1 MEQFFPYGEQEIAYL
16 KSRDKRLGEVIDKVG
31 MVKRRV
37 IPDLFAALVHSIVG
51 QQIST
56 KAHETIWRKMTG
68 AFGEVTP
75 EKVLGLS
82 PEELQA
88 FGITFKKVD
97 YIRSAARKIASGEFD
112 IHALRTMSDAE
123 VCAKLSELDGIGV
136 WTAEMLMLHSLQRPD
151 VLSFGD
157 LAVQR
162 GLRMLYHH
170 RKITRPLFEKYRR
183 RYSPYGSVACIY
195 LWAVSA
201 GAVSGLKDYAP
212 KEKNTIKIK
221 RYESPCG
228 VLMLGSFGDKLCL
241 CDWQVEKHR
250 YHVDRR
256 LKRILRAEFEEGT
269 SEVIGKAERQLDEF
283 FAGQRREFDMPLLF
297 VGTDFQKTVWNE
309 LLKIP
314 FGQTISYGEM
324 ARRIGMPKA
333 VRAVANAN
341 GANSMSIFA
350 PCHRVIGSDRS
361 LTGYG
366 GGLDA
371 KRMLLELEGVL

>member
-250 YHVDRR
+250 DHVDRR

-366 GGLDA
+366 GGLEA

>member
-1 MEQFFPYGEQEIAYL
+1 MDEKEKIKAILDRNSRYDGVFWYGVKSTGIVCKPSCSAKVPLLKNIKLFDRLEDAL
-16 KSRDKRLGEVIDKVG
+16 KSGYRPCKICMKV
-31 MVKRRV
+31 M
-37 IPDLFAALVHSIVG
+37 
-51 QQIST
+51 
-56 KAHETIWRKMTG
+56 
-68 AFGEVTP
+68 
-75 EKVLGLS
+75 
-82 PEELQA
+82 
-88 FGITFKKVD
+88 
-97 YIRSAARKIASGEFD
+97 
-112 IHALRTMSDAE
+112 
-123 VCAKLSELDGIGV
+123 
-136 WTAEMLMLHSLQRPD
+136 
-151 VLSFGD
+151 
-157 LAVQR
+157 
-162 GLRMLYHH
+162 
-170 RKITRPLFEKYRR
+170 
-183 RYSPYGSVACIY
+183 
-195 LWAVSA
+195 
-201 GAVSGLKDYAP
+201 

-250 YHVDRR
+250 DHVDRR

-269 SEVIGKAERQLDEF
+269 S
-283 FAGQRREFDMPLLF
+283 
-297 VGTDFQKTVWNE
+297 E

-324 ARRIGMPKA
+324 ARRIGMPEA